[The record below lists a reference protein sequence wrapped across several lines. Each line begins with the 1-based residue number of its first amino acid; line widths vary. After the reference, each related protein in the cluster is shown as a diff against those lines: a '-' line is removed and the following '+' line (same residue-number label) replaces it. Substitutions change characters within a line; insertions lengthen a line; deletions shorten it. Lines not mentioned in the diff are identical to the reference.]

1 MARIDPSKL
10 NLEEKVVQINRVAKV
25 VQGGRRFSF
34 SAVVVVGDG
43 NGIVGAGL
51 GKAGEVPEAIRKGVE
66 DAKKHLIKVPLVG
79 STIPHEVHRHFGAS
93 RVMLKPASAGT
104 GVIAGGSVRSVVEA
118 AGIRDL
124 LSKAQ
129 GSTNPINVVRA
140 TIECLAAL
148 RSADVIAALRGR
160 TAEELLGK
168 RGAEAARE
176 PHEIPERR
184 EPMTDGRWTWP
195 LGEPSCRHD
204 RPDADGDLDALHD
217 RPQGRRARHDPGAR
231 PASAQPDRRGRRHS
245 GHARHAAP
253 RRVPHRRRGAGRRKG
268 RGDEVK
274 LHDLHPTPG
283 SRTPSRRV
291 GRGHGS
297 GRGKTAGRGTKG
309 QKSRA
314 GGSLPAWFE
323 GGQTPLH
330 IRTPSSTASATAA
343 ASRTRRSTSG
353 A

>member
-43 NGIVGAGL
+43 NGTVGAGI

-93 RVMLKPASAGT
+93 KVMLKPASAGT

-124 LSKAQ
+124 LSKAS

-140 TIECLAAL
+140 TIECLSAL
-148 RSADVIAALRGR
+148 RSADEIAGLRGR

-168 RGAEAARE
+168 RGAALART
-176 PHEIPERR
+176 PHEVPERR
-184 EPMTDGRWTWP
+184 EPMHTG
-195 LGEPSCRHD
+195 
-204 RPDADGDLDALHD
+204 
-217 RPQGRRARHDPGAR
+217 PGGG
-231 PASAQPDRRGRRHS
+231 RGR
-245 GHARHAAP
+245 
-253 RRVPHRRRGAGRRKG
+253 
-268 RGDEVK
+268 
-274 LHDLHPTPG
+274 
-283 SRTPSRRV
+283 
-291 GRGHGS
+291 
-297 GRGKTAGRGTKG
+297 
-309 QKSRA
+309 
-314 GGSLPAWFE
+314 
-323 GGQTPLH
+323 
-330 IRTPSSTASATAA
+330 
-343 ASRTRRSTSG
+343 
-353 A
+353 